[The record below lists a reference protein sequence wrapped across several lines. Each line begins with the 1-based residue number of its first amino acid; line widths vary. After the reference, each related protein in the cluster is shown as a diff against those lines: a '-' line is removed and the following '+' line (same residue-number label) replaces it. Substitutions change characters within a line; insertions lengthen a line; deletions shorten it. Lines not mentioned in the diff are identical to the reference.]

1 MGQSAASVHATG
13 IPLCFEARNCVL
25 VPRMSCSVFFP
36 VCVIDHSIFALSS
49 TTRTSRN
56 TPSAAGHGDAPP
68 RNPFVAC
75 ARLYPCSVALRKE
88 GREEGSISPKFAGCQ
103 LSSVRATVGS
113 PVSPRPLQRT
123 KTRQRWSHTVVKAR
137 LLGSPIGAGE
147 TLPK

>member
-56 TPSAAGHGDAPP
+56 TPSAAGHGDVPP

-75 ARLYPCSVALRKE
+75 VRLYPCSVALRKE

-103 LSSVRATVGS
+103 LSSFALPWDPPFHRAPLNVRKQDNGGLTPS
-113 PVSPRPLQRT
+113 
-123 KTRQRWSHTVVKAR
+123 
-137 LLGSPIGAGE
+137 
-147 TLPK
+147 